1 MGNNPSS
8 GLRMNSKGSK
18 LPVVPRARSIGTPN
32 LWMKGNM
39 NYANMIYTGYIY
51 IPEKEEDFVLGGKTR
66 LKLPPLRADS
76 NWMNDLPEE
85 ETQIKQTETSNC
97 TSFAF
102 TNAIEVLLPVIH
114 LADKGINYSD
124 RALGISAETFPP
136 GNSIQKVADTIRN
149 KGLAIE
155 RLLPFDDTI
164 KTPKEY
170 YDKSKMTV
178 LVNAMMKEWK
188 NALNFQYE
196 WVYNS
201 SAPLRD
207 KQDGMI
213 EALKFSPV
221 AGSVYAWVEDNG
233 FYVRPSGVQDT
244 HLTCY
249 VGYVPNS
256 HWWVFDSY
264 PPFIKKI
271 PFDTVPQQAMR
282 IEINRKKIER
292 SFWLFDIWKRLI
304 T

>member
-1 MGNNPSS
+1 
-8 GLRMNSKGSK
+8 
-18 LPVVPRARSIGTPN
+18 
-32 LWMKGNM
+32 
-39 NYANMIYTGYIY
+39 MIYTGYIY

-66 LKLPPLRADS
+66 LKLPPLRPDS
-76 NWMNDLPEE
+76 NWLNDLPEE

-136 GNSIQKVADTIRN
+136 GNSIQKVADTVRN

-155 RLLPFDDTI
+155 RLLPFNETI
-164 KTPKEY
+164 KTPEEY
-170 YDKSKMTV
+170 YDKSKITT
-178 LVNAMMKEWK
+178 LVKVMMKEWI
-188 NALNFQYE
+188 NALDFQYE

-201 SAPLRD
+201 SAPLKD

-221 AGSVYAWVEDNG
+221 AGSAYAWVEDNG
-233 FYVRPSGVQDT
+233 FYVRPFGAKDT
-244 HLTCY
+244 HLTCF

-264 PPFIKKI
+264 TPFVKKI

-292 SFWLFDIWKRLI
+292 SFWWFDIWKRLV